1 MARMNGARLDAVE
14 LFALLH
20 DSRRVHDGRD
30 CSRIVHGHRQVSDA
44 LGAGASVGDPQPG
57 CMIRDLGLRAA
68 GPRVPIRRRNQNGQ
82 EESEVG

>member
-1 MARMNGARLDAVE
+1 MTMNQTLRRAV
-14 LFALLH
+14 LH
-20 DSRRVHDGRD
+20 DSQRFHDERERSRSVH
-30 CSRIVHGHRQVSDA
+30 VHRQVSDA